1 MTKEILI
8 TFRSVTFAQRA
19 ERALRRENIFCR
31 LHRTPKMLTSRGC
44 GYCLRLREKD
54 ALYAVAVLQGEQI
67 SYGKL
72 YAIDSDGVPRE
83 MTL

>member
-1 MTKEILI
+1 MTKEFLI

-31 LHRTPKMLTSRGC
+31 LQRTPKMLTTRGC
-44 GYCLRLREKD
+44 GYCLRLREED

-67 SYGKL
+67 QYGKL
-72 YAIDSDGVPRE
+72 YAIGADGTPQEQV
-83 MTL
+83 L